1 MSNNSIRMVTILGPI
16 GDDSIRMSQIPKL
29 GDGINCVFLID
40 KRDKLAPM
48 SPQNNN
54 KKQQAISPLQL
65 KFLIG
70 DNSIRMSQIPKL
82 ENCVYS

>member
-1 MSNNSIRMVTILGPI
+1 MVMILGLK

-48 SPQNNN
+48 SPQNTNQTTGYPPPNN
-54 KKQQAISPLQL
+54 LIRVSSYKTNGCNLNLQ
-65 KFLIG
+65 KPVV
-70 DNSIRMSQIPKL
+70 NQK
-82 ENCVYS
+82 

>member
-1 MSNNSIRMVTILGPI
+1 MMTILSLI
-16 GDDSIRMSQIPKL
+16 GDDSIRMSQIQKL

-54 KKQQAISPLQL
+54 KTTSYFSTAT
-65 KFLIG
+65 
-70 DNSIRMSQIPKL
+70 
-82 ENCVYS
+82 